1 MSSISVISGITEGW
15 WNHANSDITAQKPL
29 QSLKCYKHQI
39 ITAIKFIPAIKAIT
53 SIASI
58 ETIYNEYLDNALNK
72 SAELYKAADQVY
84 GIQWKDV
91 WKESIK
97 VG

>member
-1 MSSISVISGITEGW
+1 M
-15 WNHANSDITAQKPL
+15 
-29 QSLKCYKHQI
+29 
-39 ITAIKFIPAIKAIT
+39 KA
-53 SIASI
+53 IASI
-58 ETIYNEYLDNALNK
+58 ESIKATYNEYLLDNVLSK

-91 WKESIK
+91 WKELIK

>member
-1 MSSISVISGITEGW
+1 MSAMSSISV
-15 WNHANSDITAQKPL
+15 
-29 QSLKCYKHQI
+29 
-39 ITAIKFIPAIKAIT
+39 
-53 SIASI
+53 I
-58 ETIYNEYLDNALNK
+58 ETIYNEYIDNVLNK

-91 WKESIK
+91 WKELIK